1 MHVFRKAAMHAHDFF
16 IDECNKWHI
25 VKAVVKRLPHGNFIA
40 SLNFIKKSINSC
52 NGLRF
57 MVSTQNYDL
66 QWISYFKCKQEAD
79 NFTALLSSIDV
90 VSHEEVSGIFRN
102 DIV

>member
-1 MHVFRKAAMHAHDFF
+1 
-16 IDECNKWHI
+16 
-25 VKAVVKRLPHGNFIA
+25 
-40 SLNFIKKSINSC
+40 
-52 NGLRF
+52 

-102 DIV
+102 DIVWLFLLIFVTHFFKHME